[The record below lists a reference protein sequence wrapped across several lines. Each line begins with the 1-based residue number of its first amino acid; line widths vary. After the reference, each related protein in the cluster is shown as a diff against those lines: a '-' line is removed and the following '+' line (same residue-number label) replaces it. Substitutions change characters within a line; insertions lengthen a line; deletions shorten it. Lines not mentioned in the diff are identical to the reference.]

1 MMMITIIINNNN
13 NNPCDFSHDTALEI
27 NKLNVNL
34 ILGNKFENV
43 TLLFDL
49 I

>member
-13 NNPCDFSHDTALEI
+13 NPCDFRHDTSLEI